1 MSYSASFR
9 AQVLNIQ
16 EAEGLTNAA
25 TAQRFGIGIASL
37 VRWKKCP
44 SPAATRRR
52 PWLKIDLIALAR
64 DLHDWPDAY
73 HHERAARLG
82 VSTRGIGTALKRM
95 GVTHKKNSAPS
106 QGVCQSSAAVSGDD
120 QEA

>member
-1 MSYSASFR
+1 MK
-9 AQVLNIQ
+9 IQ

-44 SPAATRRR
+44 APQATRRR

-82 VSTRGIGTALKRM
+82 VSTRGIGAALKRM
-95 GVTHKKNSAPS
+95 GVTHKKNTAPPQS
-106 QGVCQSSAAVSGDD
+106 VCRSPAAVPEDD
-120 QEA
+120 QEP